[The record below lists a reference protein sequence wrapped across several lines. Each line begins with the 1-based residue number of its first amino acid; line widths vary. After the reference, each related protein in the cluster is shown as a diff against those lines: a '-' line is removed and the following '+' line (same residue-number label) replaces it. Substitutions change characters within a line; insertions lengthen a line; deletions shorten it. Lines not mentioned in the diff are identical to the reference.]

1 MRILPIMTASSY
13 RTAQEGKMINKQEGT
28 ATLVNVKK
36 YNAIQWMIA
45 LKNRRE
51 EKYANKK

>member
-1 MRILPIMTASSY
+1 MTASSY